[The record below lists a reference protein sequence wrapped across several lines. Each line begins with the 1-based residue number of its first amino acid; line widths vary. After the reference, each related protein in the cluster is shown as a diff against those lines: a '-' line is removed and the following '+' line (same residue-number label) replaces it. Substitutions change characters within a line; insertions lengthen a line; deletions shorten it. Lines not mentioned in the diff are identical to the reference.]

1 MSILDYLTQLEGHIM
16 AFIDQ
21 QFTNFDIRIE
31 YKLQQIYR
39 TRVRHQL
46 LYTNHVSKTLLTI
59 KIVSWQFLY
68 QHTIL

>member
-1 MSILDYLTQLEGHIM
+1 MSILDYLTQLEGHSM

-31 YKLQQIYR
+31 HKLQQIYR
-39 TRVRHQL
+39 TQVRHQL
-46 LYTNHVSKTLLTI
+46 LYTNQVSKTLPTI